1 MVTVMA
7 VLTIA
12 VGFIFAFI
20 NGFHDG
26 CNVLASSISSR
37 SILPK
42 KAMLIACMAEF
53 TGALILGTAVA
64 DTIGRGVVYPNY
76 VLAEE
81 PVIGVIFV
89 LSTLLGGI
97 VWNLI
102 TWKYGIPSSSSHALM
117 GGLMGAGI
125 LLFGWHSINWINI
138 LFRVVIVMFTSP
150 IIGFS
155 IGYLFMKLAF
165 VLLKNSSK
173 DINEHLKTV
182 QHFSMFFLGISHG
195 SSDSQKSMGLIALI
209 LMVTS
214 GGSEFYVPLWVK
226 LGCAAAIT
234 AGLSAGGWNIIKTV
248 GDRIYKLKPIHSFSS
263 QIAASSVIA
272 AASIFGSPVS
282 TTQIVISTVMG
293 VGAGDRYKKVN
304 WNTVKSIGAA
314 WFTTIPS
321 AAAISALLA
330 FAMRAVF

>member
-1 MVTVMA
+1 MMTVMA
-7 VLTIA
+7 AVTIA

-42 KAMLIACMAEF
+42 KAMLIACTAEF

-64 DTIGRGVVYPNY
+64 ETIGRGIVYPLN

-97 VWNLI
+97 TWNLV
-102 TWKYGIPSSSSHALM
+102 TWKYGIPSSSSHALI
-117 GGLMGAGI
+117 GGI
-125 LLFGWHSINWINI
+125 LGSGVFLFGWDSINWTNI
-138 LFRVVIVMFTSP
+138 FFRVVIVMFTSP

-155 IGYLFMKLAF
+155 IGYIFVKLAF
-165 VLLKNSSK
+165 VLLKNSRK
-173 DINEHLKTV
+173 DVNGHLKNV

-195 SSDSQKSMGLIALI
+195 SSDSQKSMGLIALV
-209 LMVTS
+209 LLVVN

-234 AGLSAGGWNIIKTV
+234 AGLSVGGWKIIKTV
-248 GDRIYKLKPIHSFSS
+248 GDKIYKLKPIHSFSS
-263 QIAASSVIA
+263 QIAASGVIGV
-272 AASIFGSPVS
+272 ASIFGSPVS
-282 TTQIVISTVMG
+282 TTQIVISSVMG

-304 WNTVKSIGAA
+304 WNTVKSIATA

-321 AAAISALLA
+321 AAGISALLA
-330 FAMRAVF
+330 LIMKVIF

>member
-1 MVTVMA
+1 MLSVMA
-7 VLTIA
+7 IVTIT

-42 KAMLIACMAEF
+42 RALLIACAAEF

-64 DTIGRGVVYPNY
+64 ETIGRGVVNPINIMD
-76 VLAEE
+76 EE
-81 PVIGVIFV
+81 PVIGIIFV

-97 VWNLI
+97 IWNLA
-102 TWKYGIPSSSSHALM
+102 TWKCGIPSSSSHALI
-117 GGLMGAGI
+117 GGILGAGI
-125 LLFGWHSINWINI
+125 LLFGWHSINWSNI

-155 IGYLFMKLAF
+155 IGYFFIKIALL
-165 VLLKNSSK
+165 LLKNSSK
-173 DINEHLKTV
+173 DINEHLKTI
-182 QHFSMFFLGISHG
+182 QNYSMFFLGISHG
-195 SSDSQKSMGLIALI
+195 SSDSQKSMGLIALVLLVI
-209 LMVTS
+209 N
-214 GGSEFYVPLWVK
+214 GGSEFYIPLWVK

-234 AGLSAGGWNIIKTV
+234 AGLSVGGWKIVKTV
-248 GDRIYKLKPIHSFSS
+248 GDKIYKLKPIHSFSS

-272 AASIFGSPVS
+272 AASVFGAPVS
-282 TTQIVISTVMG
+282 TTQIVISSVMG
-293 VGAGDRYKKVN
+293 VGAGDHYRKVN
-304 WNTVKSIGAA
+304 WNTVRSIATA

-330 FAMRAVF
+330 FTMKAIF